1 MAPRVEVGINGG
13 PGASPGGG
21 RVQVAIA
28 GLREV
33 LRDPDLLVVMAVMTG
48 HLVIVGGLEV
58 LLVLLAIDLL
68 GIGESGAGYLI
79 GAMGLGAIL
88 GGAAAFA
95 LAGRTRLTPW
105 LAVAAV
111 VIGLPVALIG
121 VDPTPGS
128 AAVLLVVTGIG
139 FAILEVTGQTLLQRI
154 TPDAVRTRVFGV
166 LEGLLLVGE
175 ALGALVVPPLALL
188 IGLQATAITLGLLLP
203 VLAVLAMVRFTRID
217 TRVAIP
223 VAELEALAGVP
234 MLAPLGPA
242 AMESLARHL
251 ARIVVPA
258 GTVVIREGQAGDRW
272 YLIADGRFA
281 VTRAG
286 RQLRTMGTGEAFGEI
301 ALLRDVPRTAT
312 VEAATDGVL
321 WTLERHEFT
330 AGVTGSPAALAAA
343 ELVVAR
349 HLG

>member
-1 MAPRVEVGINGG
+1 
-13 PGASPGGG
+13 
-21 RVQVAIA
+21 VAIA

-48 HLVIVGGLEV
+48 HLVIVGGLEA